1 MAYLRSADERGKRGE
16 DVRTYGGRRIPMWSI
31 PEPVDPQ
38 AAAARGRFARNAV
51 VQGAAA
57 ELFKMWAVT
66 VRAGLGAFTGADGR
80 AAEIVLCL
88 HDELLVHVAE
98 RHAPAVHEL
107 LLHTL
112 ERTAARWATGSGVR
126 LVADVSIVSRWSDA
140 K

>member
-1 MAYLRSADERGKRGE
+1 MAYLRAADERGKQGE
-16 DVRTYGGRRIPMWSI
+16 DVTTYGGRRIPMWSV

-38 AAAARGRFARNAV
+38 AAASRGRFARNAV

-66 VRAGLGAFTGADGR
+66 VRAGLATYSDLDGR
-80 AAEIVLCL
+80 PAEIVLCL

-98 RHAPAVHEL
+98 QHAPAVAEL
-107 LLHTL
+107 LVRAL
-112 ERTAARWATGSGVR
+112 EQTAGRWATGSGVR
-126 LVADVSIVSRWSDA
+126 LVADVSIVRRWSDA

>member
-1 MAYLRSADERGKRGE
+1 
-16 DVRTYGGRRIPMWSI
+16 MWLL
-31 PEPVDPQ
+31 PEPVEAP

-66 VRAGLGAFTGADGR
+66 VRAGLAAFTDPDAR
-80 AAEIVLCL
+80 PAEIVLCL

-98 RHAPAVHEL
+98 RHAPAVAEL
-107 LLHTL
+107 LVRALDQ
-112 ERTAARWATGSGVR
+112 TAARWATGSGVR
-126 LVADVSIVSRWSDA
+126 LVADVSVVRCWSDA